1 MLNAL
6 PFVLTLRR
14 MERKLATV
22 LFVDLVDSTS
32 FVSAS
37 DPEIVRRRVTQ
48 YFEHVSRCIEA
59 YGGTVEKFAGDAVMA
74 AFGIPQAHEDDAER
88 AVRAA
93 LGILDSMREL
103 DLEARIGVESGE
115 VVTDV
120 GDSTFATGEAVNLA
134 ARLQQH
140 AEPGQILL
148 GPAAHRLTLGR
159 VEVDEIGPVDVRGRE
174 DPVWAWAAVSAAGR
188 QPARVA
194 VTPLIGREHELELL
208 ENTFARAVRDRRAH
222 LFTVYGEPGVGK
234 TRLTNEFLASLEG
247 TTILAGRC
255 LPYGESI
262 TYWPLAEMVK
272 GAADIADDDPLDV
285 AIAKLRECCPADA
298 VADLLGLATGVLE
311 AVHGER
317 SQQEIAWAARE
328 WAQLMA
334 QTQPLILVFEDIH
347 WAEEALLELI
357 EHMTDWVRDGS
368 LLILCLSRPE
378 LLDVRSDWGGGRVRA
393 TSIELEP
400 LGETDSEQ
408 LIDALSEVGDISPET
423 RRALLEKTG
432 GNPLF
437 LEEVMLTVAECG
449 EEQAAAGIPDTLQAL
464 IAARI
469 DRLDSESKAVL
480 QRASVIG
487 RSFWAG
493 ALQHL
498 SSGESVDE
506 ALEDLQLRDLVVQQ
520 SRSSLSNETA
530 YRFKHVLIRD
540 VAYAS
545 LTKSARAGHHAR
557 FAQWLGERAGDEL
570 LEIRAHHLDHAA
582 SLLAD
587 LDGAPPVELAR
598 EAAETLQE
606 AGRRALAREANQ
618 AARNSFLRAVEL
630 EPTLERRYLAAKA
643 AWRLDDLPAVAREME
658 NVREEA
664 VRAGDR
670 SLEGKALTAL
680 ADMVLMREADP
691 LRARELADQAL
702 VAIGDS
708 DPGARF
714 DALRVAWH
722 AAYWVGHLSDAEH
735 YLTEQLTIACAA
747 GRKDLESIAVLTRAD
762 TFWARLELDEARA
775 LLQEARELAEESG
788 TINSRGRVLLSW
800 AKVYLLIGHLEQ
812 ADEAAQEAIRLFSE
826 AGAVW
831 AIARSLNIGAW
842 VSWTSGSIEK
852 AEKQFRESIRLLKP
866 IGDRAT
872 ICESQRGL
880 AELLLER
887 GRVEEAERFA
897 LDARETVGLR
907 DVTSRATTA
916 ASLAMVRAAQGRHE
930 DAEELF
936 RAAFDAVAGT
946 DFRQIELEVLDRYAP
961 FLREAG
967 REDEADRAEERRA
980 ELLPVAAKSSA
991 RIA

>member
-1 MLNAL
+1 
-6 PFVLTLRR
+6 

-22 LFVDLVDSTS
+22 LFVDLVDSS
-32 FVSAS
+32 ALVAAS

-48 YFEHVSRCIEA
+48 FFDRVSNCIETH
-59 YGGTVEKFAGDAVMA
+59 GGTVEKFAGDAVMA

-93 LGILDSMREL
+93 LGIIDSMREL
-103 DLEARIGVESGE
+103 ELEARIGVEAGE
-115 VVTDV
+115 VVTDD

-134 ARLQQH
+134 ARLQQN
-140 AEPGQILL
+140 AEPGQILV
-148 GPAAHRLTLGR
+148 GPAAHRLSLGR
-159 VEVDEIGPVDVRGRE
+159 VEVEEIGPVDVRGRDE
-174 DPVWAWAAVSAAGR
+174 PVWAWAAVSADGR
-188 QPARVA
+188 APARVA
-194 VTPLIGREHELELL
+194 VTPLVGREHELELL
-208 ENTFARAVRDRRAH
+208 QNTFARAVRDRRAH

-247 TTILAGRC
+247 ATVLPGRC

-285 AIAKLRECCPADA
+285 AIEKLRQCCPADA

-317 SQQEIAWAARE
+317 SQQEISWAARE

-347 WAEEALLELI
+347 WAEEPLLELI

-378 LLDVRSDWGGGRVRA
+378 LLDIRSDWGGGRVRA

-400 LGETDSEQ
+400 LGEADSEQ

-469 DRLDSESKAVL
+469 DRLAPASKAML

-493 ALQHL
+493 ALEHL
-498 SSGESVDE
+498 SSGESVE
-506 ALEDLQLRDLVVQQ
+506 ETLEDLQLRDLVVQQ

-545 LTKSARAGHHAR
+545 LTKSARASHHAR
-557 FAQWLGERAGDEL
+557 FAEWLGERAGDEL

-587 LDGAPPVELAR
+587 LDGAPPAELAQ
-598 EAAETLQE
+598 EAAATLQE

-618 AARNSFLRAVEL
+618 AARNSLLRAVEL

-643 AWRLDDLPAVAREME
+643 AWRLEDFPAVAREME
-658 NVREEA
+658 GVRDEA
-664 VRAGDR
+664 ARAGDR
-670 SLEGKALTAL
+670 RLEGRALTAL
-680 ADMVLMREADP
+680 ADVTLMREADCA
-691 LRARELADQAL
+691 RARELADQAL
-702 VAIGDS
+702 AALEES
-708 DPGARF
+708 DPAARF
-714 DALRVAWH
+714 DALRVRANAAW
-722 AAYWVGHLSDAEH
+722 WVGDLTDAEH
-735 YLTEQLTIACAA
+735 YLGEQLAMARAA
-747 GRKDLESIAVLTRAD
+747 GRKDLESIAVLARAD
-762 TFWARLELDEARA
+762 SHRAKLELDQAEP
-775 LLQEARELAEESG
+775 LLAQARELAEESG
-788 TINSRGRVLLSW
+788 AIASRGWVLQTW
-800 AKVYLLIGHLEQ
+800 TRIYLLQGHLEQ
-812 ADEAAQEAIRLFSE
+812 AEEAAEEARRLFSE

-831 AIARSLNIGAW
+831 AVARALNVGAW
-842 VSWTSGSIEK
+842 AAWWSGDVTK
-852 AEKQFRESIRLLKP
+852 ADKRFRESIRLLKP
-866 IGDRAT
+866 LGDRAAL
-872 ICESQRGL
+872 CESQRGL

-887 GRVEEAERFA
+887 GRVEEAERYA
-897 LDARETVGLR
+897 LDARETVGPQ
-907 DVTSRATTA
+907 DVTSWATTG
-916 ASLAMVRAAQGRHE
+916 ASLAMVRAAQGRDDE
-930 DAEELF
+930 AEQLF
-936 RAAFDAVAGT
+936 REAVDTVSDT
-946 DFRQIELEVLDRYAP
+946 DFREILYETLKPFAQ
-961 FLREAG
+961 FLRERG
-967 REDEADRAEERRA
+967 REDEAADIEERRA
-980 ELLPVAAKSSA
+980 ELFPAAPKSAA

>member
-1 MLNAL
+1 
-6 PFVLTLRR
+6 

-22 LFVDLVDSTS
+22 LFVDLVDSTAL
-32 FVSAS
+32 VSAS
-37 DPEIVRRRVTQ
+37 DPEIVRRRVTR
-48 YFEHVSRCIEA
+48 YFDQVSQCIEA
-59 YGGTVEKFAGDAVMA
+59 HGGTVEKFAGDAVMA

-93 LGILDSMREL
+93 LGIIESMREL

-115 VVTDV
+115 VVTDI

-134 ARLQQH
+134 ARLQQN
-140 AEPGQILL
+140 ADPGQILV

-159 VEVDEIGPVDVRGRE
+159 IEVDEIGPVDVRGRAE
-174 DPVWAWAAVSAAGR
+174 PVWAWAAISADGR
-188 QPARVA
+188 APARVA

-247 TTILAGRC
+247 TTILSGRC

-285 AIAKLRECCPADA
+285 AIEKLRACCPADA

-347 WAEEALLELI
+347 WAEEPLLELI

-400 LGETDSEQ
+400 LGDADSEQ

-449 EEQAAAGIPDTLQAL
+449 EERAAIGIPDTLQAL

-469 DRLDSESKAVL
+469 DRLEPESKAVL

-493 ALQHL
+493 AVEYLAA
-498 SSGESVDE
+498 GESAE
-506 ALEDLQLRDLVVQQ
+506 KTLEDLQLRDLVVQQ
-520 SRSSLSNETA
+520 LRSSLSNETA

-540 VAYAS
+540 VAYSS

-557 FAQWLGERAGDEL
+557 FAEWLGERAGDEL

-587 LDGAPPVELAR
+587 LDGAPPADLAR
-598 EAAETLQE
+598 EAAEILQE

-618 AARNSFLRAVEL
+618 AARNSFLRAIEL

-643 AWRLDDLPAVAREME
+643 AWRLDDLPAVAREMDK
-658 NVREEA
+658 VHEEA

-670 SLEGKALTAL
+670 NLEGKALTAL

-691 LRARELADQAL
+691 LRAREIADQAL
-702 VAIGDS
+702 DAIGDS

-714 DALRVAWH
+714 DALRVAWS

-735 YLTEQLTIACAA
+735 YLTEQLTLARAA

-762 TFWARLELDEARA
+762 TFWSRLELDEARA
-775 LLQEARELAEESG
+775 LLQEARDLAEESG
-788 TINSRGRVLLSW
+788 TINSRGRILLSW
-800 AKVYLLIGHLEQ
+800 AKIYLLQGHLEQ
-812 ADEAAQEAIRLFSE
+812 AEEAAQESVQLFSE

-831 AIARSLNIGAW
+831 AVARALNIAAW
-842 VSWTSGSIEK
+842 VSWGSGNVEK

-872 ICESQRGL
+872 LCESQRGL
-880 AELLLER
+880 AELLLAR

-907 DVTSRATTA
+907 DATSRATTA

-936 RAAFDAVAGT
+936 RAGFDAIAGT
-946 DFRQIELEVLDRYAP
+946 DFREVELEVLDRYAP

-967 REDEADRAEERRA
+967 REDDAERADERRA
-980 ELLPVAAKSSA
+980 ELFPAAAKSSA